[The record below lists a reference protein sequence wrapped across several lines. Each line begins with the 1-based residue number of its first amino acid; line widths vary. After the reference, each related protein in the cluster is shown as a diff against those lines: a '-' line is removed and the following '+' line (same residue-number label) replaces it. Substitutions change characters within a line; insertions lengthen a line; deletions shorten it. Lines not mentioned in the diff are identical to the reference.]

1 MEPTDAEG
9 DSARSTVKRSHYSG
23 AASADECWIA
33 APSKRLNNC
42 WGAVPME
49 GNDRENLHPNTGGD
63 QTSFGSQLNTSF
75 ENGNSSGTERK
86 VEDLN
91 TGRTDSKLEDVNTGS
106 GVTRRVK
113 RVASTVKDKAAGLPA
128 LLADGLEAGAEVLRK
143 NRPSSASTTTGS
155 SVAIAEDSSI
165 TAVTDTL
172 ASGMQS
178 SAEWLRDAD
187 IDKLKQGV
195 EKQVKE
201 HPARSL
207 LVALGAGYLIGKALR
222 R

>member
-1 MEPTDAEG
+1 
-9 DSARSTVKRSHYSG
+9 VKSI
-23 AASADECWIA
+23 AS
-33 APSKRLNNC
+33 S
-42 WGAVPME
+42 
-49 GNDRENLHPNTGGD
+49 
-63 QTSFGSQLNTSF
+63 
-75 ENGNSSGTERK
+75 
-86 VEDLN
+86 
-91 TGRTDSKLEDVNTGS
+91 
-106 GVTRRVK
+106 VK
-113 RVASTVKDKAAGLPA
+113 QRASTIPA
-128 LLADGLEAGAEVLRK
+128 LLADGLEAGAEKLRQQ
-143 NRPSSASTTTGS
+143 RLATSAESAATPGS
-155 SVAIAEDSSI
+155 SVTVANDSSI

-187 IDKLKQGV
+187 LDKLKSGV

>member
-1 MEPTDAEG
+1 
-9 DSARSTVKRSHYSG
+9 
-23 AASADECWIA
+23 
-33 APSKRLNNC
+33 
-42 WGAVPME
+42 ME
-49 GNDRENLHPNTGGD
+49 GINSEGARPNIGGE
-63 QTSFGSQLNTSF
+63 QTSFGGQLNADAQVRID
-75 ENGNSSGTERK
+75 GGANSSAPGEQSP
-86 VEDLN
+86 DYA
-91 TGRTDSKLEDVNTGS
+91 GTGS
-106 GVTRRVK
+106 GGSVKDRVK
-113 RVASTVKDKAAGLPA
+113 GVASSVKGKASAIPSMI
-128 LLADGLEAGAEVLRK
+128 ADGLEAGAEALRQRK
-143 NRPSSASTTTGS
+143 PSTSVATTGGS
-155 SVAIAEDSSI
+155 SVAVADDSSI
-165 TAVTDTL
+165 AAVTDTL

>member
-1 MEPTDAEG
+1 MERSDNEGISTNAE
-9 DSARSTVKRSHYSG
+9 
-23 AASADECWIA
+23 I
-33 APSKRLNNC
+33 
-42 WGAVPME
+42 
-49 GNDRENLHPNTGGD
+49 D
-63 QTSFGSQLNTSF
+63 QTARDDG
-75 ENGNSSGTERK
+75 GVSG
-86 VEDLN
+86 
-91 TGRTDSKLEDVNTGS
+91 
-106 GVTRRVK
+106 RVK
-113 RVASTVKDKAAGLPA
+113 SIASSVKQKASTLPA
-128 LLADGLEAGAEVLRK
+128 LLADGLEAGAEKLRQQ
-143 NRPSSASTTTGS
+143 RVSANAESAATPGS
-155 SVAIAEDSSI
+155 SVTVANDSSI

-187 IDKLKQGV
+187 LDKLKSGV

>member
-1 MEPTDAEG
+1 
-9 DSARSTVKRSHYSG
+9 
-23 AASADECWIA
+23 
-33 APSKRLNNC
+33 
-42 WGAVPME
+42 ME
-49 GNDRENLHPNTGGD
+49 GNDRENLHPNTAGD

-128 LLADGLEAGAEVLRK
+128 LLADGLEAGAEALRK

-155 SVAIAEDSSI
+155 SVAIADDSSI